1 MARSNR
7 RRAGPSRWLRARA
20 KAAALCSRA
29 PLVLAA
35 PQPFGPFALAFPARI
50 HRLLQIFRVGRIHS
64 EKRLLDVFHQA
75 NVDLVRNDVALVD
88 QSAERIEKLAFLHFL
103 DAVDQ
108 QFPEERR
115 AGKPDL
121 FQDRDLAAIE
131 LNFATHE
138 KTFLRFRRMS
148 RLYAAARAV
157 ASSRSHCQSFCKR
170 APTSLLIAVSSAM
183 VNLDPS
189 GRRWA
194 NR

>member
-64 EKRLLDVFHQA
+64 EKRLLDVFHQP
-75 NVDLVRNDVALVD
+75 NVDLVRNDIALVD
-88 QSAERIEKLAFLHFL
+88 QSAERVEKLALLHFL
-103 DAVDQ
+103 DPIDQ
-108 QFPEERR
+108 QFPEKRR
-115 AGKPDL
+115 AGEPDL
-121 FQDRDLAAIE
+121 FQDGDFTAVE
-131 LNFATHE
+131 LDFATHE
-138 KTFLRFRRMS
+138 KTFLCFGWMS

-170 APTSLLIAVSSAM
+170 TSTSLLIAASSAR